1 MAFAA
6 HAVLDRRGLRQER
19 RRLSIL
25 GSPRWQGLSRII
37 GAVDALAIA
46 AAMTVAQLSSFGTRV
61 DASVAGTGSIA
72 TPYWLLSVALAAAW
86 WILLRMIKSDEVGIL
101 GSGVE
106 EYKRVVTSSFVLFG
120 GLAIL
125 SYALNVGTGRAYVAV
140 ALPLGLLLLLVGR
153 WVTRT
158 YIAWERS
165 RGRLLR
171 KLLLVGSPPSVQ
183 HLYDTLSSVPE
194 AGYEPVGAVLP
205 GFQIS
210 SPNGPEMPLTI
221 LSVSPYVDEIV
232 SAAEAAGV
240 DAIAVTSGAR
250 LHPTVVQQ
258 LGWEMSDRGISL
270 ILAPAL
276 TDIAGPRIHTQP
288 VAGLPLI
295 HVATPRLEGG
305 RALSKRVF
313 DIFGAGIALVLLSP
327 ALALIALL
335 VKLDS
340 PGPVLFHQ
348 ERIGKDGVPFR
359 MHKFR
364 SMVPGAEH
372 RLEELMEQNGG
383 ASAFFKVKE
392 DPRITRFGAFIRKF
406 SIDELPQ
413 LWNVLV
419 GNMSMVGPRPQVR
432 AEVDTYEKYDHRRLT
447 VKPGITGLWQVSGR
461 NDLSVADSIRLDLY
475 YVENWSLTQDFVIL
489 LKTVRAVF
497 AKDGAY

>member
-1 MAFAA
+1 MT
-6 HAVLDRRGLRQER
+6 
-19 RRLSIL
+19 IL
-25 GSPRWQGLSRII
+25 GSPRGHGLSRII

-46 AAMTVAQLSSFGTRV
+46 VAMTVAQLASFGTRLDAFV
-61 DASVAGTGSIA
+61 DGTGSLA
-72 TPYWLLSVALAAAW
+72 TPYWLLSVATAAAW
-86 WILLRMIKSDEVGIL
+86 WILLRLIKSDEVGIL

-106 EYKRVVTSSFVLFG
+106 EYKRVMTSSFVLFG

-140 ALPLGLLLLLVGR
+140 ALPLGLLLLIVGR
-153 WVTRT
+153 WLTRT
-158 YIAWERS
+158 YIGRERR

-183 HLYDTLSSVPE
+183 HLYNTLSSAPE
-194 AGYEPVGAVLP
+194 AGYQPVAAVLP
-205 GFQIS
+205 GFQMS
-210 SPNGPEMPLTI
+210 SPHGSEMPLEV

-258 LGWEMSDRGISL
+258 LGWEMADRGISL
-270 ILAPAL
+270 ILAPVL
-276 TDIAGPRIHTQP
+276 TDVAGPRIHTQP

-305 RALSKRVF
+305 RALTKRVF
-313 DIFGAGIALVLLSP
+313 DILGAGTALVLLTP
-327 ALALIALL
+327 LFALIALL

-340 PGPVLFHQ
+340 PGPVFFHQ
-348 ERIGKDGVPFR
+348 ERIGKDGTPFR

-364 SMVPGAEH
+364 SMVPGAELQ
-372 RLEELMEQNGG
+372 LEDLMEQNGG

-392 DPRITRFGAFIRKF
+392 DPRITRLGAFIRKF

-413 LWNVLV
+413 LWNVLI
-419 GNMSMVGPRPQVR
+419 GDMSMVGPRPQVR

-461 NDLSVADSIRLDLY
+461 SDLSVADSIRLDLY
-475 YVENWSLTQDFVIL
+475 YVENWSLTHDFVIL

-497 AKDGAY
+497 EKDGAY